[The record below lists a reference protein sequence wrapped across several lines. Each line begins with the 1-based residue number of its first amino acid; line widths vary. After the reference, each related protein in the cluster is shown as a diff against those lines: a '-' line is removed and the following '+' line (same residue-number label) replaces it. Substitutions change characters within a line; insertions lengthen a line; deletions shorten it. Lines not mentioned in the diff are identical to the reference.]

1 MERIVKL
8 WYLNLSWSWQST
20 PVSFVRFMGT
30 FITTL
35 PPTMLVRK
43 KAAVQL
49 LTLSLLS
56 RTLFTYWMRLDLS
69 FTLFLLSHTFLTI
82 SLSLAIVFVRRG
94 HLSRFFSLSP
104 FLPLYLFSLF
114 LSIALFFNPDIGL
127 LKYYVCA
134 ERRHLNY
141 TVTWWQFKL
150 QYFYLSGTVA

>member
-1 MERIVKL
+1 MRISKL
-8 WYLNLSWSWQST
+8 WYFNLSWSWQST

-69 FTLFLLSHTFLTI
+69 FTLFLLSHTFLTVSHYL
-82 SLSLAIVFVRRG
+82 SLSRYCVCAERP
-94 HLSRFFSLSP
+94 SLSP